1 MLINKDHGLQLA
13 LLYEKKF
20 TYTDHI
26 GCAHVAYQ
34 VAYIYV
40 FLYICL
46 CTNHTPDDNPFMLV
60 PLWEEVECL
69 QIFQRIHRRQVIGM
83 HSAGPAWGCIYI
95 YHKGVKLV
103 LIN

>member
-1 MLINKDHGLQLA
+1 M
-13 LLYEKKF
+13 KKKS

-26 GCAHVAYQ
+26 ACTHVAYQ
-34 VAYIYV
+34 VAYMYV

-46 CTNHTPDDNPFMLV
+46 CTNHTPDDNPFMPV
-60 PLWEEVECL
+60 PLWEEVRWL
-69 QIFQRIHRRQVIGM
+69 QIVYRIHRHQVIGI
-83 HSAGPAWGCIYI
+83 HSAGVACGNTYV